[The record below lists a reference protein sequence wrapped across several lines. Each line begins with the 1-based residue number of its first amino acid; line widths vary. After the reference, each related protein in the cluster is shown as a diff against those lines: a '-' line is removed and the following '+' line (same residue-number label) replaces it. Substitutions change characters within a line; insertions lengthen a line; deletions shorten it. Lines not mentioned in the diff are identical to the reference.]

1 MNISKFTQKSVQ
13 AVQDLEKVAYEYGNQ
28 EVEQEHLLYA
38 LLTQEDSLILKLIEK
53 MDINKEY
60 FINVV
65 KKALD
70 AKVKVSGGDLR
81 FGQYL
86 NKSLVNAE
94 NEAKAM
100 GDEYVSVEHLFLSL
114 LTQPSPGMKKIAVII
129 LNWNGADLLRR
140 FLPSVCAHTNANIA
154 DVIVVDNGSDD
165 NSVEVLKQEFPQ
177 VKTLLFPQNYG
188 FAAGYNKA
196 LEMLDYKYA
205 VLLNSDVETTP
216 HWLEPLLEFAE
227 GNLDVAACQP
237 KIKSLRK
244 REEFEYAGAAGGFID
259 RYGYPFCRGR
269 IFNTLETD
277 RGQYDDICD
286 IFWASGA
293 ALFVRS
299 EIYKKV
305 GGLDPSFFA
314 HMEEIDLCWRIHL
327 AGYHIAVVPQSTVYH
342 LGGAS
347 LDAANPRKTYLN
359 FRNNLLML
367 HKNLPCKEGKKTLFV
382 RRLYDTLAFVR
393 FALLGQFSHARAIL
407 RAHNDFRQMRKR
419 YTEFPNTDL
428 LKTFP
433 ESGRNITIDYFLK
446 GKKRFR

>member
-1 MNISKFTQKSVQ
+1 
-13 AVQDLEKVAYEYGNQ
+13 
-28 EVEQEHLLYA
+28 
-38 LLTQEDSLILKLIEK
+38 
-53 MDINKEY
+53 
-60 FINVV
+60 
-65 KKALD
+65 
-70 AKVKVSGGDLR
+70 
-81 FGQYL
+81 
-86 NKSLVNAE
+86 
-94 NEAKAM
+94 
-100 GDEYVSVEHLFLSL
+100 
-114 LTQPSPGMKKIAVII
+114 MKKIAVII
-129 LNWNGADLLRR
+129 LNWNGEDLLRK
-140 FLPSVCAHTNANIA
+140 FLPSVCAHTNANTA

-314 HMEEIDLCWRIHL
+314 HMEEIDLCWRL
-327 AGYHIAVVPQSTVYH
+327 KNGGYTLKVVPSSVVYH
-342 LGGAS
+342 LGGGS
-347 LDAANPRKTYLN
+347 LPMNHPRKLFLN
-359 FRNNLLML
+359 YRNNLLML
-367 HKNLPCKEGKKTLFV
+367 HKNLCAKQRKKIFFARVLLDTMAGGLFLLKGQWSNTRSV
-382 RRLYDTLAFVR
+382 IRAYKAFR
-393 FALLGQFSHARAIL
+393 E
-407 RAHNDFRQMRKR
+407 MRKV
-419 YTEFPNTDL
+419 YPV
-428 LKTFP
+428 P
-433 ESGRNITIDYFLK
+433 ERSVSLSGIYPRSIVLDYFLR
-446 GKKRFR
+446 GKKKFSDLNFK

>member
-1 MNISKFTQKSVQ
+1 
-13 AVQDLEKVAYEYGNQ
+13 
-28 EVEQEHLLYA
+28 
-38 LLTQEDSLILKLIEK
+38 
-53 MDINKEY
+53 
-60 FINVV
+60 
-65 KKALD
+65 
-70 AKVKVSGGDLR
+70 
-81 FGQYL
+81 
-86 NKSLVNAE
+86 
-94 NEAKAM
+94 
-100 GDEYVSVEHLFLSL
+100 
-114 LTQPSPGMKKIAVII
+114 MKKIAVII
-129 LNWNGADLLRR
+129 LNWNGEDLLRK

-314 HMEEIDLCWRIHL
+314 HMEEIDLCWRL
-327 AGYHIAVVPQSTVYH
+327 KNGGYTLKVVPSSVVYH
-342 LGGAS
+342 LGGGS
-347 LDAANPRKTYLN
+347 LPMNHPRKLFLN
-359 FRNNLLML
+359 YRNNLLML
-367 HKNLPCKEGKKTLFV
+367 HKNLCAKQRKKIFFARVLLDTMAGGLFLLKGQWSNTRSVIRAYKAFREMRKAYPVPESSMSLSGIYPRSIVLEYFLRGKKK
-382 RRLYDTLAFVR
+382 
-393 FALLGQFSHARAIL
+393 FS
-407 RAHNDFRQMRKR
+407 
-419 YTEFPNTDL
+419 DL
-428 LKTFP
+428 NFK
-433 ESGRNITIDYFLK
+433 
-446 GKKRFR
+446 